1 LADLVTESMML
12 NRMYPM
18 HAARSSRALL
28 NVEKGGFERTVDE
41 STDAG
46 TPVGIVVF
54 DKLHHPTEEHTR
66 LGTIRVAQGSD
77 DPWRAMVLLVTL
89 PAS

>member
-1 LADLVTESMML
+1 MML
-12 NRMYPM
+12 KRLCSM
-18 HAARSSRALL
+18 HAARSSPPPL
-28 NVEKGGFERTVDE
+28 NVEKGGFERKVDE